1 MTSPPLPVVFI
12 VGPTAS
18 GKTNAAL
25 TLAAAAGATNI
36 TVEIVNA
43 DSRQVYHGMS
53 IGTAK
58 PTPDELAMA
67 PHHLIDVADPP
78 DGFSLATF
86 LTLARAAI
94 ADITARGNAAV
105 VVGGTGQYVWGL
117 VEGWQAPEVSPQPEL
132 RQRLEREADSDGG
145 EALFARLIG
154 LDPKAAAFIDARN
167 LRRVIRALEV
177 IEITGMPFSQQRTKR
192 DPGFASRLFGLT
204 VPRVTLYERIDQRI
218 DTMIEAGWIEEV
230 RALLASGSRP
240 ELPAFSSAGYRQI
253 AEHLTSGVSID
264 TAKDATRVATHR
276 LARSQVN
283 WFRAADDRIAW
294 HEATG
299 DLVADALAALRP

>member
-1 MTSPPLPVVFI
+1 MTQPSLPVVFI

-25 TLAAAAGATNI
+25 ALATAARAIGI
-36 TVEIVNA
+36 TIEIVNA
-43 DSRQVYHGMS
+43 DSRQVYRGMS

-58 PTPDELAMA
+58 PSPNELAMA

-78 DGFSLATF
+78 DGFSLGTF

-132 RQRLEREADSDGG
+132 RQRLEREAETDGG
-145 EALFARLIG
+145 EALFGRLID
-154 LDPKAAAFIDARN
+154 LDPDAAAFIDARN

-192 DPGFASRLFGLT
+192 DPGFTSRLFGLT
-204 VPRVTLYERIDQRI
+204 VARAPLYERIDQRI
-218 DTMIEAGWIEEV
+218 DAMIQAGWVDEV
-230 RALLASGSRP
+230 RTLLAGGSGP

-253 AEHLTSGVSID
+253 AEHLTAGVSID
-264 TAKDATRVATHR
+264 AAKDAARVATHR
-276 LARSQVN
+276 IARSQVN
-283 WFRAADDRIAW
+283 WFRAADERIAW
-294 HEATG
+294 HEATEG
-299 DLVADALAALRP
+299 LVADALAALRP